1 MTNYTGKRISF
12 LIAIAISVLL
22 ISAAF
27 SMFYINSYKKSL
39 QAVPVFNYVRVKAN
53 PALNV
58 IKSNYDK
65 IYNYEDFHN
74 SIRKELE
81 NISASLLIIDIS
93 GVILYDNKD
102 KSKVNQKVNIEKT
115 VHYDA
120 EFESENPDYAAFAF
134 PVMLNG
140 TQVANAVFSMPVKD
154 IFSSNNTNI
163 ILVYAPIYAGTVFV
177 FLVLLILY
185 KSISNRVIKPLST
198 LNTAIPD
205 ILKGNLETKLENF
218 SEGEVGEF
226 TRAFDLMRVELK
238 DAQQRKERLERERK
252 ELVAKISHD
261 IKTPLSYI
269 KAYAEGIRDG
279 IASDPEDS
287 RRYLNIIIEKTNGL
301 TSLVNDLLN
310 HSIQDLGNLRINLE
324 ERYSRQL
331 ILDIVE
337 PLRFK
342 LAGSSKK
349 LEIDGDIPD
358 VLIMVDAARFEQ
370 VFVNLVN
377 NAEKYAAVDEK
388 IVIKA
393 QLEDDCLLIS
403 ISDNGRGIPPEELPF
418 IFDSFY
424 RGEQFRKSGIEGSG
438 LGLSICKYIIEQ
450 HGGNIIAQS
459 IPGKGS
465 IFSFTIPKT

>member
-1 MTNYTGKRISF
+1 MKNYTGKRVSF
-12 LIAIAISVLL
+12 LIAAVVITLL
-22 ISAAF
+22 ISDAF
-27 SMFYINSYKKSL
+27 SIYSINNYRKSL
-39 QAVPVFNYVRVKAN
+39 ETVPVFNSVRVKVN
-53 PALNV
+53 PVLNV
-58 IKSNYDK
+58 IKSNYEK
-65 IYNYEDFHN
+65 IGNYEEFQN
-74 SIRKELE
+74 NIRKELE
-81 NISASLLIIDIS
+81 NIQASLVVVNVN
-93 GVILYDNKD
+93 GVILYDNND
-102 KSKVNQKVNIEKT
+102 KTKISKKVNIEKT

-120 EFESENPDYAAFAF
+120 KFESEKSNNVVFAF
-134 PVMLNG
+134 PVTVNG
-140 TQVANAVFSMPVKD
+140 IQVANAVFSIPEKD
-154 IFSSNNTNI
+154 IFSLNNANI
-163 ILVYAPIYAGTVFV
+163 ILAYAPIYIGTTIVFI
-177 FLVLLILY
+177 VLLILY
-185 KSISNRVIKPLST
+185 RSISNKVIKPLST
-198 LNTAIPD
+198 LNSAIPD

-226 TRAFDLMRVELK
+226 TRAFDLMRLELK
-238 DAQQRKERLERERK
+238 EAEDRKVKLERERK

-287 RRYLNIIIEKTNGL
+287 RRYLNVIIEKTNGL

-310 HSIQDLGNLRINLE
+310 HSIQDLGNLRINKE
-324 ERYSRQL
+324 ERYSRKL

-337 PLRFK
+337 PLRLK

-377 NAEKYAAVDEK
+377 NAEKYASADEK

-393 QLEDDCLLIS
+393 ELEDDCLLIS

-424 RGEQFRKSGIEGSG
+424 RGEQLRKSVIEGSG
-438 LGLSICKYIIEQ
+438 LGLSICKYIVEQ
-450 HGGNIIAQS
+450 HGGNIFAQS

-465 IFSFTIPKT
+465 IFSFTIPKI

>member
-1 MTNYTGKRISF
+1 MKNYTGKRVSF
-12 LIAIAISVLL
+12 LIAAVVITLL

-27 SMFYINSYKKSL
+27 SIYSINNYRKSL
-39 QAVPVFNYVRVKAN
+39 ETVPVFNSVRVKVN
-53 PALNV
+53 PVLNV
-58 IKSNYDK
+58 IKSNYEK
-65 IYNYEDFHN
+65 IGNYEEFQN
-74 SIRKELE
+74 NIRKELE
-81 NISASLLIIDIS
+81 NIQASLVVVNVN
-93 GVILYDNKD
+93 GVILYDNND
-102 KSKVNQKVNIEKT
+102 KTKISKKVNIEKT

-120 EFESENPDYAAFAF
+120 KFESEKSNNVVFAF
-134 PVMLNG
+134 PVTVNG
-140 TQVANAVFSMPVKD
+140 IQVANAVFSIPEKD
-154 IFSSNNTNI
+154 IFSLNNANI
-163 ILVYAPIYAGTVFV
+163 ILAYAPIYIGTTIVFI
-177 FLVLLILY
+177 VLLILY
-185 KSISNRVIKPLST
+185 RSISNKVIKPLST
-198 LNTAIPD
+198 LNSAIPD

-226 TRAFDLMRVELK
+226 TRAFDLMRLELK
-238 DAQQRKERLERERK
+238 EAEDRKVKLERERK

-287 RRYLNIIIEKTNGL
+287 RRYLNVIIEKTNGL

-310 HSIQDLGNLRINLE
+310 HSIQDLGNLRINKE
-324 ERYSRQL
+324 ERYSRKL

-337 PLRFK
+337 PLRLK

-377 NAEKYAAVDEK
+377 NAEKYASADEK

-393 QLEDDCLLIS
+393 ELEDDCLLIS
-403 ISDNGRGIPPEELPF
+403 ISDNGRGIPPEEIPF

-424 RGEQFRKSGIEGSG
+424 RGEQLRESVIEGSG
-438 LGLSICKYIIEQ
+438 LGLSICKYIVEQ
-450 HGGNIIAQS
+450 HGGNIFAQS

-465 IFSFTIPKT
+465 IFSFTIPKI

>member
-1 MTNYTGKRISF
+1 MKNYTGKRVSF
-12 LIAIAISVLL
+12 LIAAVVITLL

-27 SMFYINSYKKSL
+27 SIYSINNYRKSL
-39 QAVPVFNYVRVKAN
+39 ETVPVFNSVRVKVN
-53 PALNV
+53 PVLNV
-58 IKSNYDK
+58 IKSNYEK
-65 IYNYEDFHN
+65 IGNYEEFQN
-74 SIRKELE
+74 NIRKELE
-81 NISASLLIIDIS
+81 NIQASLVVVNVN
-93 GVILYDNKD
+93 GVILYDNND
-102 KSKVNQKVNIEKT
+102 KTKISKKVNIEKT

-120 EFESENPDYAAFAF
+120 KFESEKSNNAVFAF
-134 PVMLNG
+134 PVTVNG
-140 TQVANAVFSMPVKD
+140 IQVANAVFSIPEKD
-154 IFSSNNTNI
+154 IFSLNNANI
-163 ILVYAPIYAGTVFV
+163 ILAYAPIYIGTTIVFI
-177 FLVLLILY
+177 VLLILY
-185 KSISNRVIKPLST
+185 RSISNKVIKPLST
-198 LNTAIPD
+198 LNSAIPD

-226 TRAFDLMRVELK
+226 TRAFDLMRLELK
-238 DAQQRKERLERERK
+238 EAEDRKVKLERERK

-287 RRYLNIIIEKTNGL
+287 RRYLNVIIEKTNGL

-310 HSIQDLGNLRINLE
+310 HSIQDLGNLRINKE
-324 ERYSRQL
+324 ERYSRKL

-337 PLRFK
+337 PLRLK

-377 NAEKYAAVDEK
+377 NAEKYASADEK

-393 QLEDDCLLIS
+393 ELEDDCLLIS
-403 ISDNGRGIPPEELPF
+403 ISDNGRGIPPEEIPF

-424 RGEQFRKSGIEGSG
+424 RGEQLRESVIEGSG
-438 LGLSICKYIIEQ
+438 LGLSICKYIVEQ
-450 HGGNIIAQS
+450 HGGNIFAQS

-465 IFSFTIPKT
+465 IFSFTIPKI

>member
-1 MTNYTGKRISF
+1 MKNYTGKRVSF
-12 LIAIAISVLL
+12 LIAAVVITLL

-27 SMFYINSYKKSL
+27 SIYSINTYRKSL
-39 QAVPVFNYVRVKAN
+39 ETVPVFNSARVKVN
-53 PALNV
+53 PVLNV
-58 IKSNYDK
+58 IKSNYEK
-65 IYNYEDFHN
+65 IGNYEEFQN
-74 SIRKELE
+74 NIRKELE
-81 NISASLLIIDIS
+81 NIQASLVVVNVN

-102 KSKVNQKVNIEKT
+102 KSEINQKVNIEKT

-120 EFESENPDYAAFAF
+120 KFKSENSNNAVFAF
-134 PVMLNG
+134 PVTVNG
-140 TQVANAVFSMPVKD
+140 VQVANAVFSMPAKE
-154 IFSSNNTNI
+154 IFTVNYTNT
-163 ILVYAPIYAGTVFV
+163 ILVYAPIYIGTGLVFIIL
-177 FLVLLILY
+177 FILY
-185 KSISNRVIKPLST
+185 RSISNQVLKPLSS
-198 LNTAIPD
+198 LNSAIPV
-205 ILKGNLETKLENF
+205 ILKGNLETKLVNF

-238 DAQQRKERLERERK
+238 DAEDRKIKLERERK

-279 IASDPEDS
+279 IASDPEDV
-287 RRYLNIIIEKTNGL
+287 RRYLNVIIEKTNGL
-301 TSLVNDLLN
+301 TELVNDLLN

-331 ILDIVE
+331 IMDITE
-337 PLRFK
+337 PLRLK

-377 NAEKYAAVDEK
+377 NAEKYASTDEK
-388 IVIKA
+388 IVIKTE
-393 QLEDDCLLIS
+393 LEDDCLLIS
-403 ISDNGRGIPPEELPF
+403 VSDNGRGIPPEELPF

-424 RGEQFRKSGIEGSG
+424 RGEQLRKSGIEGSG

-450 HGGNIIAQS
+450 HGGNIFAQS

-465 IFSFTIPKT
+465 IFSFTIPKI

>member
-1 MTNYTGKRISF
+1 MKNYTGKRVSS
-12 LIAIAISVLL
+12 LIAAVVITLL
-22 ISAAF
+22 ISVAF
-27 SMFYINSYKKSL
+27 SIYSINNYRKSL
-39 QAVPVFNYVRVKAN
+39 ETIPVFNSVRVRVN
-53 PALNV
+53 PVLNV
-58 IKSNYDK
+58 IKSNYEK
-65 IYNYEDFHN
+65 IGNYEEFQN
-74 SIRKELE
+74 NIRKELE
-81 NISASLLIIDIS
+81 NIQASLVVVNVN
-93 GVILYDNKD
+93 GVILYDSNDKTKINK
-102 KSKVNQKVNIEKT
+102 KVDIEKT
-115 VHYDA
+115 IHYDNKIK
-120 EFESENPDYAAFAF
+120 SENPDYAVFAF
-134 PVMLNG
+134 PVILNG
-140 TQVANAVFSMPVKD
+140 IQVANAVFSMPAKD
-154 IFSSNNTNI
+154 IFSFNNTNI
-163 ILVYAPIYAGTVFV
+163 ILAYAPIYIGTTIVFI
-177 FLVLLILY
+177 VLLILY
-185 KSISNRVIKPLST
+185 RSISNKVIKPLST
-198 LNTAIPD
+198 LNSAIPD

-226 TRAFDLMRVELK
+226 TRAFDLMRLELK
-238 DAQQRKERLERERK
+238 DAEDRKVKLERERK

-279 IASDPEDS
+279 IASDPKDS

-310 HSIQDLGNLRINLE
+310 HSIQDLGNLRINKE
-324 ERYSRQL
+324 ERYSRKL
-331 ILDIVE
+331 IMDIVE
-337 PLRFK
+337 PLRLK

-377 NAEKYAAVDEK
+377 NAEKYASTDEK

-393 QLEDDCLLIS
+393 ELEDDCLLIS

-424 RGEQFRKSGIEGSG
+424 RGEQLRKSVIEGSG
-438 LGLSICKYIIEQ
+438 LGLSICKYIVEQ
-450 HGGNIIAQS
+450 HGGNIFAQS

>member
-1 MTNYTGKRISF
+1 MKNYTGKRVSF
-12 LIAIAISVLL
+12 LIAAVVIALL

-27 SMFYINSYKKSL
+27 SMLSINNYKKSL
-39 QAVPVFNYVRVKAN
+39 ESVPVFNSIRVKVN

-65 IYNYEDFHN
+65 IGNYQQFQNVIH
-74 SIRKELE
+74 KELE
-81 NISASLLIIDIS
+81 NIRASLIIADIN
-93 GVILYDNKD
+93 GVILYDNND
-102 KSKVNQKVNIEKT
+102 KTKINKKVNIEKT
-115 VHYDA
+115 IHYDT
-120 EFESENPDYAAFAF
+120 EFKSENPDYAVFAF
-134 PVMLNG
+134 PVTLNG
-140 TQVANAVFSMPVKD
+140 TQVANAIFSMPAKG
-154 IFSSNNTNI
+154 IFSLNNANV
-163 ILVYAPIYAGTVFV
+163 ILVYAPIYIGTAIVFI
-177 FLVLLILY
+177 VLIILY
-185 KSISNRVIKPLST
+185 RSISNKVIKPLST
-198 LNTAIPD
+198 LNSAIPD
-205 ILKGNLETKLENF
+205 ILKGNLETKLENS

-226 TRAFDLMRVELK
+226 IRAFDLMRVELK
-238 DAQQRKERLERERK
+238 YAQERKERLERERK

-287 RRYLNIIIEKTNGL
+287 RRYLNVIIEKTNGL
-301 TSLVNDLLN
+301 TSLVNDLLD
-310 HSIQDLGNLRINLE
+310 HSIRDLGNLRIKLE
-324 ERYSRQL
+324 ERYSKQL
-331 ILDIVE
+331 IVDIVE
-337 PLRFK
+337 PLRLK

-377 NAEKYAAVDEK
+377 NAEKYASADEK

-393 QLEDDCLLIS
+393 ELEDNCLLIS

-424 RGEQFRKSGIEGSG
+424 RGEQLRKSGIEGSG
-438 LGLSICKYIIEQ
+438 LGLSICKYIVEQ
-450 HGGNIIAQS
+450 HGGNIFAQS

-465 IFSFTIPKT
+465 VFSFTIPKI